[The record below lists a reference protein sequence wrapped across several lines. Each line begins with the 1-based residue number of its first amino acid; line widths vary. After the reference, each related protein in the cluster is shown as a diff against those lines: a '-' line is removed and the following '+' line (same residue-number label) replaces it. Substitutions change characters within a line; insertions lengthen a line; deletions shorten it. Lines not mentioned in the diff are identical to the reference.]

1 MRPAGAA
8 TPVKG
13 KQNQTDYA
21 RDGDPDWEE
30 NFYILRHSLCP
41 AVLVEQFF
49 MDNKK
54 ALAYLNSDEGKRN
67 LIDVIVGGIEAFC
80 SLSFPFHEH

>member
-41 AVLVEQFF
+41 AVLVECFF
-49 MDNKK
+49 MDNKNDQK
-54 ALAYLNSDEGKRN
+54 YLLSNSGRESV
-67 LIDVIVGGIEAFC
+67 IDIIVCGV
-80 SLSFPFHEH
+80 LSFTNR